1 MDGRCA
7 SRREECIG
15 LDGSDGCYE
24 EGTGQHRQWMVV
36 ICDGIGRL
44 EEKMDE
50 DEAKER

>member
-24 EGTGQHRQWMVV
+24 EGTGQHCQGGG
-36 ICDGIGRL
+36 DGIGCL
-44 EEKMDE
+44 EIGKENEMNE
-50 DEAKER
+50 DEE